1 MNFSYK
7 IKRFFRNF
15 AIENL
20 MTYIAASMAIIFIGD
35 LLTEGLMST
44 YLTFNRAAIL
54 HGQIW
59 RIFTFL
65 MLPQTDSV
73 IWIAISVYFYYI
85 TGKETEMAWGA
96 RNLTLY
102 FLTGSALLIGVGF
115 LVGSASSSYLLF
127 SLFLVYARLYPDM
140 EIRLFAILPI
150 QAKWIALIDIVF
162 MIGAFADG
170 FKYYAM
176 GLTRVGLGIQLSVI
190 AAFAT
195 YFIFFGKD
203 YIDGIRNRRRHK
215 EFLER
220 SKIRVT
226 KGGKNGNEE

>member
-1 MNFSYK
+1 MNFIYK
-7 IKRFFRNF
+7 LKRFFRNF
-15 AIENL
+15 AVENL

-35 LLTEGLMST
+35 LLTDGLMTT

-54 HGQIW
+54 HGQVW
-59 RIFTFL
+59 RIITFL
-65 MLPQTDSV
+65 MLPQTNSV

-102 FLTGSALLIGVGF
+102 FFTGSALLIAVGF

-127 SLFLVYARLYPDM
+127 SLFLVYARIYPNM

-150 QAKWIALIDIVF
+150 QAKWIALIDVVF
-162 MIGAFADG
+162 MVCAFGNG

-176 GLTRVGLGIQLSVI
+176 GLPRVGLGIQLSVV

-195 YFIFFGKD
+195 YFIFFGRE
-203 YIDGIRNRRRHK
+203 YIDRLKNRRRHR
-215 EFLER
+215 EFLN
-220 SKIRVT
+220 
-226 KGGKNGNEE
+226 GGKNGNGK